1 MEPKPWKF
9 PMPPTNAAEQARY
22 DAEDQRRRDRQAGA
36 VTGVRAS
43 DMPGPGALVGLVAG
57 AVVCGWLGRGA

>member
-9 PMPPTNAAEQARY
+9 PMPPRTARERERF
-22 DAEDQRRRDRQAGA
+22 DAEDQRRRDRQASM
-36 VTGVRAS
+36 VTGITAA